1 MIVRILIIAAVVL
14 FLIMWVRALMDLFG
28 SRPDLGGGTKV
39 AWAVAML
46 VFPFIG
52 LLVYM
57 MLRPSEATI
66 AQNARR

>member
-1 MIVRILIIAAVVL
+1 MIVRILIIAVVVL
-14 FLIMWVRALMDLFG
+14 FLIMWVRALRDLFG
-28 SRPDLGGGTKV
+28 SRPDLGGGAKV

-57 MLRPSEATI
+57 LLRPSEATI
-66 AQNARR
+66 SQNARR